1 MRKFSL
7 LVVDDDPED
16 TFAMRRAFE
25 KEGVNVEIRH
35 LEDGEKLLELFS
47 LPFTDEN
54 PRPDF
59 ILLDINMPGP
69 SGLEVLE
76 RLRETKSGA
85 SIPVIVVTTSDA
97 EKDVHDA
104 YRLGANGYVVK
115 PASMGQLAA
124 FARSFGMFW
133 IDCARLP
140 TS

>member
-7 LVVDDDPED
+7 VVVDDDPED

-25 KEGVNVEIRH
+25 KEGVDVDIRH
-35 LEDGEKLLELFS
+35 LEDGEKLLKALS
-47 LPFTDEN
+47 SPFDDEN

-76 RLRETKSGA
+76 RMRRTDAGA
-85 SIPVIVVTTSDA
+85 DIPVIVVTTSDA
-97 EKDVHDA
+97 EKDVQEA
-104 YRLGANGYVVK
+104 YRLGANAYVVK
-115 PASMGQLAA
+115 PTSMGQLAA
-124 FARSFGMFW
+124 FARSFGLFW

-140 TS
+140 TR